1 MHIPG
6 ITEHAAELPLTITLS
21 PDEAE
26 VLREVCKHYLV
37 ANGFRAEAREGYMS
51 AINAEHW
58 RKKCESMQRLQAR
71 LQ

>member
-6 ITEHAAELPLTITLS
+6 ITEHAELPLTITLS

-26 VLREVCKHYLV
+26 VLREVCRHYV
-37 ANGFRAEAREGYMS
+37 AANQYRGEARQGYMS
-51 AINAEHW
+51 ATNAERW

-71 LQ
+71 LK